1 MCKSNKSSQH
11 NFLTGEGELVQSSER
26 AKKIMESE
34 MFTPEERDGL
44 KMFLDIQTVSMR
56 STSYVWNDEDETVPA
71 GWKTRF
77 GGKKQFFLSP
87 DGQMFP
93 WNC

>member
-1 MCKSNKSSQH
+1 MN
-11 NFLTGEGELVQSSER
+11 SSER
-26 AKKIMESE
+26 AKKIVDSE
-34 MFTPEERDGL
+34 MFSQDERDGL

-56 STSYVWNDEDETVPA
+56 STSYIWNEDDDSVPA

-87 DGQMFP
+87 DGQM
-93 WNC
+93 